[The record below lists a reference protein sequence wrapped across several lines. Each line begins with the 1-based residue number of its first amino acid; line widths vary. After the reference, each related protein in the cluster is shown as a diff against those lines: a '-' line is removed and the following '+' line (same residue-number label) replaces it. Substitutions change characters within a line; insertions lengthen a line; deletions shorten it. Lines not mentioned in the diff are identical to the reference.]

1 MIQPQIEDPALQQQV
16 QNAIVG
22 SPYLSQNNLQCETE
36 SGRVVLRG
44 KVSSFF
50 QKQMA
55 QEALRRIDGV
65 EQIENLLEV
74 RRRTN
79 A

>member
-44 KVSSFF
+44 KVGSFF

-55 QEALRRIDGV
+55 QEVVRTVEGV
-65 EQIENLLEV
+65 ERVDNCLEV
-74 RRRTN
+74 
-79 A
+79 AGI